1 MNKISYHYLSFKG
14 VKVIRDY
21 KFLKTIDGKELHLEI
36 SESGKKKWLIV
47 THGIG
52 EHLNRH
58 SYIDELFGSSFNI
71 LKYDI
76 RGHGRSQGLKKGY
89 VDNFSDFF
97 SDLKEVILF
106 LKKSYKMESFCLFG
120 HSMGALITAGYMQN
134 LADAENYPDAV
145 FLNAP
150 PAGFPGALGEIMNI
164 SPLGFVNKL
173 TSLPF
178 SLKLGGLVDLDYLS
192 HDNRVKENYI
202 EDEFNILKPHSKLL
216 FEMVKASKEVFSR
229 PLRITCPSFISY
241 GTEDRVVSIPKLES
255 YLELVDKSFKVEK
268 IEGAYHE
275 THNEIEKYRTPYF
288 KFLKDSLL
296 SVLN

>member
-1 MNKISYHYLSFKG
+1 M
-14 VKVIRDY
+14 IRDF

-58 SYIDELFGSSFNI
+58 GYIDELFRNSFNI

-76 RGHGRSQGLKKGY
+76 RGHGRSQGCKKGY
-89 VDNFSDFF
+89 VNDFSNFY

-106 LKKSYKMESFCLFG
+106 LKKSYKMEEFCLFG

-134 LADAENYPDAV
+134 LADEENYPDAV

-150 PAGFPGALGEIMNI
+150 PAGFPGVLGEVMNI
-164 SPLGFVNKL
+164 SPMGLVNKL
-173 TSLPF
+173 ASIPV
-178 SLKLGGLVDLDYLS
+178 SLKLGGLVDLNYLS
-192 HDNRVKENYI
+192 HDTRVKEKYI

-229 PLRITCPSFISY
+229 PLRITCPAFISY
-241 GTEDRVVSIPKLES
+241 GTEDKVVSIDQLKN
-255 YLELVDKSFKVEK
+255 YLEMVDKNFRVMPIK
-268 IEGAYHE
+268 GAYHE
-275 THNEIEKYRTPYF
+275 THNEIEKYRVPYF
-288 KFLKDSLL
+288 KFLKESLE
-296 SVLN
+296 SVLD

>member
-1 MNKISYHYLSFKG
+1 M
-14 VKVIRDY
+14 IRDY
-21 KFLKTIDGKELHLEI
+21 KFLKTIDGKELHLEV

-58 SYIDELFGSSFNI
+58 SYIDELFGNSFNI

-76 RGHGRSQGLKKGY
+76 RGHGRSQGGKRGY
-89 VDNFSDFF
+89 VEDFSLFF

-120 HSMGALITAGYMQN
+120 HSMGALITAGYMQT
-134 LADAENYPDAV
+134 LADEENYPDAV

-150 PAGFPGALGEIMNI
+150 PAGFPGALGELMNI
-164 SPLGFVNKL
+164 SPIGFVQKL
-173 TSLPF
+173 AGMPF
-178 SLKLGGLVDLDYLS
+178 SIKLGGLVDLNYLS
-192 HDNRVKENYI
+192 HDSRVKEKYI

-216 FEMVKASKEVFSR
+216 FEMVKASKEVFSK
-229 PLRITCPSFISY
+229 PLRITCPSFVSY
-241 GTEDRVVSIPKLES
+241 GTEDRVVSIGQLKH
-255 YLELVDKSFKVEK
+255 YLSMVDKSFKVQP
-268 IEGAYHE
+268 IEDAYHE

-288 KFLKDSLL
+288 EFLKESLI
-296 SVLN
+296 SVL